1 MTLQQL
7 KEKYDGMS
15 YTEIRK
21 LVVSGVLMYTGE
33 GSERGY
39 ISKKLSP
46 DDIKAVSVNTLH
58 HRVSLTYE
66 AKIAGES
73 IDTVIYSNV
82 LKAKVPMV

>member
-7 KEKYDGMS
+7 KEKYSGMS

-21 LVVSGVLMYTGE
+21 LVVSGELAFTGE

-46 DDIKAVSVNTLH
+46 DDIKAVVVVKGKRAGQIKISLH
-58 HRVSLTYE
+58 NPQSTKY
-66 AKIAGES
+66 K
-73 IDTVIYSNV
+73 TNIYFKEV
-82 LKAKVPMV
+82 K

>member
-21 LVVSGVLMYTGE
+21 LVVSGVLTYSGE

-46 DDIKAVSVNTLH
+46 DDIKAVVVVKGKRAGQIKISLH
-58 HRVSLTYE
+58 NPQSTQYQ
-66 AKIAGES
+66 
-73 IDTVIYSNV
+73 TNIYFKEV
-82 LKAKVPMV
+82 K